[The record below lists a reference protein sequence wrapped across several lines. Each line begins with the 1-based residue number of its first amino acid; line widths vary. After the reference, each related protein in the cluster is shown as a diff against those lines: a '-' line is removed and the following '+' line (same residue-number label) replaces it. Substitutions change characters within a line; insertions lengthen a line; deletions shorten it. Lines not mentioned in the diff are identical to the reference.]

1 MILTSSTSRHLVT
14 TTVPLCLCLL
24 LGACAGTPGGLGG
37 NSGPQYSGFLS
48 DYSRLQPVVD
58 DPTAMAWLDSTVDF
72 SKYNKVLLE
81 RIQVALSND
90 GNDYRAIDP
99 TELTVLTDYFHD
111 ALVRELSG
119 RYPVV
124 SDAGPGVLR
133 VRIAITELVPTKP
146 EASVIMTAVPYA
158 SLGELALGAVEGGE
172 TDPLGYLGNTGIEAA
187 FLDGQTNQVIAQFVD
202 HRAGQK
208 VVVDTSEGLSSAIDT
223 GVSSYTDAFLTWG
236 YAKQA
241 FDFWAKRLRN
251 TLDRLHQTT

>member
-1 MILTSSTSRHLVT
+1 MILASSTSRHPVT
-14 TTVPLCLCLL
+14 TMVPLCLCLL
-24 LGACAGTPGGLGG
+24 LGACAGIPGGSGG
-37 NSGPQYSGFLS
+37 NSGPQYSGFLN
-48 DYSRLQPVVD
+48 DYSRLQPVID
-58 DPTAMAWLDSTVDF
+58 DPTAMAWLDPAVDF
-72 SKYNKVLLE
+72 SRYDKVLLE

-90 GNDYRAIDP
+90 NNNYRAIDP
-99 TELTVLTDYFHD
+99 TELTVLTEYFHD

-124 SDAGPGVLR
+124 TDPGPGVLR

-146 EASVIMTAVPYA
+146 EASVVMTVVPYA

-172 TDPLGYLGNTGIEAA
+172 TDPLGYLGNTGIEVA
-187 FLDGQTNQVIAQFVD
+187 FLDGQSNQVVAQFVD

-208 VVVDTSEGLSSAIDT
+208 VVIDTSGGLSGAIGT

-241 FDFWAKRLRN
+241 FDAWAKRLRN